1 MPRRR
6 SPDGAPAAAQRR
18 GGTTLTPTSGNP
30 PSGGEEGPEPKTPN
44 PAGAAQQT
52 PYTPAPATVA
62 LSQEAVCCDH
72 RQNPPF
78 PLRDGL
84 GRDVIPCREA
94 TAGSAHQVK
103 GLGRSGPRHQE
114 ITMPK
119 YLLLKHYRG
128 GPEPHRRVPPMDQW
142 APQDL
147 EAHLAFMR
155 HVTEPLEE
163 NGEYVGVQAL
173 VDDRRRVP
181 RTRGRARGVRLL
193 QARPGRPA
201 PVR

>member
-72 RQNPPF
+72 RQNPPVAV
-78 PLRDGL
+78 R
-84 GRDVIPCREA
+84 
-94 TAGSAHQVK
+94 SAWQLSV
-103 GLGRSGPRHQE
+103 
-114 ITMPK
+114 
-119 YLLLKHYRG
+119 
-128 GPEPHRRVPPMDQW
+128 
-142 APQDL
+142 
-147 EAHLAFMR
+147 
-155 HVTEPLEE
+155 
-163 NGEYVGVQAL
+163 
-173 VDDRRRVP
+173 
-181 RTRGRARGVRLL
+181 
-193 QARPGRPA
+193 ARPGRLELIRALERP
-201 PVR
+201 

>member
-72 RQNPPF
+72 RQNPPT
-78 PLRDGL
+78 PLVL
-84 GRDVIPCREA
+84 FQCNADV
-94 TAGSAHQVK
+94 
-103 GLGRSGPRHQE
+103 
-114 ITMPK
+114 
-119 YLLLKHYRG
+119 
-128 GPEPHRRVPPMDQW
+128 
-142 APQDL
+142 
-147 EAHLAFMR
+147 LA
-155 HVTEPLEE
+155 
-163 NGEYVGVQAL
+163 AL
-173 VDDRRRVP
+173 
-181 RTRGRARGVRLL
+181 TVRLL
-193 QARPGRPA
+193 IVQPR
-201 PVR
+201 

>member
-72 RQNPPF
+72 RQNPPS
-78 PLRDGL
+78 LRGTVPSPFDRLAQGANA
-84 GRDVIPCREA
+84 EA
-94 TAGSAHQVK
+94 RMPANRMSFGPITSA
-103 GLGRSGPRHQE
+103 RC
-114 ITMPK
+114 
-119 YLLLKHYRG
+119 
-128 GPEPHRRVPPMDQW
+128 
-142 APQDL
+142 
-147 EAHLAFMR
+147 AF
-155 HVTEPLEE
+155 
-163 NGEYVGVQAL
+163 G
-173 VDDRRRVP
+173 
-181 RTRGRARGVRLL
+181 
-193 QARPGRPA
+193 
-201 PVR
+201 

>member
-72 RQNPPF
+72 RQNPPNHLGTAELWMTVT
-78 PLRDGL
+78 LRRYDTDGRRSDEHR
-84 GRDVIPCREA
+84 GCEETCAQRSTEA
-94 TAGSAHQVK
+94 ARLSSDEDNPAARRSRSA
-103 GLGRSGPRHQE
+103 
-114 ITMPK
+114 
-119 YLLLKHYRG
+119 
-128 GPEPHRRVPPMDQW
+128 RRI
-142 APQDL
+142 
-147 EAHLAFMR
+147 
-155 HVTEPLEE
+155 
-163 NGEYVGVQAL
+163 
-173 VDDRRRVP
+173 
-181 RTRGRARGVRLL
+181 
-193 QARPGRPA
+193 
-201 PVR
+201 PVRR